1 MASRAAAHLKVQMS
15 PLNQTNQ
22 NNQSQIQ
29 PTLLKKTKS
38 KGQYLGGY
46 AGKVM
51 VGNRHQPICIPAGSC
66 KFVVNDLD
74 ISPEAT

>member
-1 MASRAAAHLKVQMS
+1 MGCGTASRAATHLKVQMS

-29 PTLLKKTKS
+29 LALLKKPKS
-38 KGQYLGGY
+38 KSQYLVGY

-51 VGNRHQPICIPAGSC
+51 VGSHHKPSAFLPDPAN
-66 KFVVNDLD
+66 F
-74 ISPEAT
+74 